1 MSTLPKGI
9 LDQWKQRYG
18 RLRLIV
24 TALYMVLMAL
34 SLVPL
39 ISLGATGNILG
50 ASVVVTQG
58 SEGSIYLSI
67 RNDGPNDWTGTEID
81 VDGRYVLQLGDVP
94 SGMVKDLRAEDL
106 ISREQI
112 PRPAGLFG
120 WERGARNAFPAPRAD
135 LRYQPRSVTIQC
147 AEGTVTQ
154 PVGL

>member
-1 MSTLPKGI
+1 MNGLIKSI
-9 LDQWKQRYG
+9 LDQWKHRYG
-18 RLRLIV
+18 RFRLMVV
-24 TALYMVLMAL
+24 TTYLVLMAL

-50 ASVVVTQG
+50 AAVVMTQG

-67 RNDGPNDWTGTEID
+67 RNDGPNDWTNTEID
-81 VDGRYVLQLGDVP
+81 VDGRYVLHLGDVP
-94 SGMVKDLRAEDL
+94 SGTVKDVRAVEL

-112 PRPAGLFG
+112 PRPGGLFG